1 MSKYLSFLENNEA
14 ELVKT
19 LGLSEGELSVYLAAL
34 ELGQANIQDISRKSG
49 TKRAST
55 YNFIDALKER
65 QLISEIK
72 KGRRK
77 LYSAAHPSHLLQLER
92 SRITS
97 LERIIPE
104 LLAINNSARNK
115 PRVTYHE
122 GIAGMEEMYN
132 ITLHDKQVIYAWE
145 DLDRMLEIMPAQWA
159 KWYPAERSAK
169 KIPLRTITRD
179 TPFAR
184 KFITEKNVGYSRES
198 RLLAA
203 EEFGTDIEIFGNKV
217 ALFSLRKDSPF
228 GVLIEDPGLART
240 LKIIWQEQ
248 WDSLATPISGSNT

>member
-122 GIAGMEEMYN
+122 GIAGMEEIYERM
-132 ITLHDKQVIYAWE
+132 IQDKQIICAWE
-145 DLDRMLEIMPAQWA
+145 DLDRMFDIMPQSFT
-159 KWYPAERSAK
+159 KNYPEERSAK

-184 KFITEKNVGYSRES
+184 KFITEKNIGYSRES
-198 RLLAA
+198 RLLSA

-248 WDSLATPISGSNT
+248 WDSLAPAARA

>member
-77 LYSAAHPSHLLQLER
+77 LYSAPYHP
-92 SRITS
+92 
-97 LERIIPE
+97 
-104 LLAINNSARNK
+104 ARH
-115 PRVTYHE
+115 PIR
-122 GIAGMEEMYN
+122 A
-132 ITLHDKQVIYAWE
+132 
-145 DLDRMLEIMPAQWA
+145 EIHHG
-159 KWYPAERSAK
+159 
-169 KIPLRTITRD
+169 
-179 TPFAR
+179 
-184 KFITEKNVGYSRES
+184 EKY
-198 RLLAA
+198 RLLAR
-203 EEFGTDIEIFGNKV
+203 V
-217 ALFSLRKDSPF
+217 APPLRGRIRDGHRNIRKQSCTLQSAQGFSLRRPYRRPRSRPHAQNY
-228 GVLIEDPGLART
+228 LART
-240 LKIIWQEQ
+240 V
-248 WDSLATPISGSNT
+248 G

>member
-1 MSKYLSFLENNEA
+1 MSKYLSFLENNEV
-14 ELVKT
+14 ELVRT
-19 LGLSEGELSVYLAAL
+19 LGLSESELSVYLATL

-55 YNFIDALKER
+55 YNFIDALKGR
-65 QLISEIK
+65 QLISEIR

-77 LYSAAHPSHLLQLER
+77 IYSATHPSHLLQLER
-92 SRITS
+92 SRIAS
-97 LERIIPE
+97 LERLIPE
-104 LLAINNSARNK
+104 LLAINNNARNK
-115 PRVTYHE
+115 PRVSYHE
-122 GIAGMEEMYN
+122 GIAGMEEIYDRM
-132 ITLHDKQVIYAWE
+132 LQDKQIIYAWE
-145 DLDRMLEIMPAQWA
+145 DLDRMFDVMPQSFT
-159 KWYPAERSAK
+159 KNYPEERSAK

-184 KFITEKNVGYSRES
+184 EFTAKNNIRYSRES
-198 RLLAA
+198 HFLPSD
-203 EEFGTDIEIFGNKV
+203 EFGTDIEIFGNKV

-248 WDSLATPISGSNT
+248 WDRLPAASAA